1 MEKKVTPTSTKTEI
15 LKAYNELLN
24 KTQETKPDNP
34 KAEQEKKI
42 KETTVSEAAGL
53 TDEKIIGQIS
63 SLKLNLNST
72 LDKIEDDLTSE
83 YQKLLKIREAIAI
96 EDQRLKDF
104 YQINAGADSL
114 AAILAAQKEKKEE
127 FEREMALKKSEFEEQ
142 LKTEKNNR
150 DKETKLWEEKRKET
164 EETLKRQRSRED
176 EEYQYSLQLARKKDK
191 DQYEQKKAML
201 DKELTQKRESFESE
215 ISAREQ
221 VVAAAEKELAE
232 LRSKAEN
239 FHAELEK
246 AVQTAIKET
255 TAQLDKE
262 HKFEKQLLLKDH
274 DGEIKLKNQQIE
286 SLLSKIK
293 DLEIQL
299 KQAYSKA
306 DNAENNTKEITL
318 KAIQSSGQIKIIEKE
333 ETRRKS
339 EE

>member
-1 MEKKVTPTSTKTEI
+1 MEKKLSPTSTKTEI

-24 KTQETKPDNP
+24 KTQENKQDNP

-42 KETTVSEAAGL
+42 KETTVAEAAGL

-127 FEREMALKKSEFEEQ
+127 FEREMALKKSEIEEQ
-142 LKTEKNNR
+142 LKTEKLNR
-150 DKETKLWEEKRKET
+150 DKEARFWEEKRKET
-164 EETLKRQRSRED
+164 EDALKKQRSREE
-176 EEYQYSLQLARKKDK
+176 EEYQYNLQLARKKDK
-191 DQYEQKKAML
+191 DQYEQKKALL
-201 DKELTQKRESFESE
+201 DKELIQKRESFEGE
-215 ISAREQ
+215 ISAREKTI
-221 VVAAAEKELAE
+221 AAAEKELSE

-239 FHAELEK
+239 FPVELEK
-246 AVQTAIKET
+246 AVSASIKET
-255 TAQLDKE
+255 TAKLDKE
-262 HKFEKQLLLKDH
+262 NKFERQLLLKDH
-274 DGEIKLKNQQIE
+274 EGEMKLKSQQIE
-286 SLLSKIK
+286 SLLAKIK

-306 DNAENNTKEITL
+306 ENAESNTKEITL

>member
-15 LKAYNELLN
+15 LKAYNELLG
-24 KTQETKPDNP
+24 KIEESKQDNP
-34 KAEQEKKI
+34 KAEQEKKL
-42 KETTVSEAAGL
+42 KETTVAVAAGL

-72 LDKIEDDLTSE
+72 LDKIEDDLAAE

-127 FEREMALKKSEFEEQ
+127 FEREMTIRKSEFEEQ
-142 LKTEKNNR
+142 LKSEKLNR

-164 EETLKRQRSRED
+164 EDSLKKQRSREE
-176 EEYQYSLQLARKKDK
+176 EEYQYNLQLARKKDK
-191 DQYEQKKAML
+191 DQYEQKKTIL
-201 DKELTQKRESFESE
+201 DKELIQKRESFESE
-215 ISAREQ
+215 INAREQ
-221 VVAAAEKELAE
+221 AVAAAEKELTE
-232 LRSKAEN
+232 LRSKTEN
-239 FHAELEK
+239 FPADIEK
-246 AVQTAIKET
+246 AIQVSIKET
-255 TAQLDKE
+255 TAQIEKE
-262 HKFEKQLLLKDH
+262 HKFEKQLILKDH
-274 DGEIKLKNQQIE
+274 DGEMKLKSQQIE
-286 SLLSKIK
+286 SLLAKIK

-306 DNAENNTKEITL
+306 ENAESNTKEITL
-318 KAIQSSGQIKIIEKE
+318 KAIQSSGQIKIVEKE
-333 ETRRKS
+333 DSRRKS